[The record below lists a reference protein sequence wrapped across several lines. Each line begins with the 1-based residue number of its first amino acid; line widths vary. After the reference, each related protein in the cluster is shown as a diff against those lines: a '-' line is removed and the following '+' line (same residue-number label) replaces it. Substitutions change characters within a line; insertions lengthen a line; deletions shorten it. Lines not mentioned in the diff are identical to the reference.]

1 MQGPKEGFG
10 RPMSYMY
17 SFPTTPHADTS
28 ATRLYGHRSF
38 GAFGNAETDGIT
50 TNGGAD
56 DVFNNMGVSLKRDDG
71 TCSPSYMA
79 ITVFPKASD
88 GSTLSGALSMKLVDS
103 TEGQDTSRPYRGNPC
118 IPPNKTWNSAL
129 NLAVSAG
136 AAAALISTMI

>member
-17 SFPTTPHADTS
+17 TFPSTPFAD
-28 ATRLYGHRSF
+28 ATAPRLYGHRSF
-38 GAFGNAETDGIT
+38 GAFGNAATVAT

-56 DVFNNMGVSLKRDDG
+56 DVFNNMGVRLKKDDG

-79 ITVFPKASD
+79 ITVFPKSS
-88 GSTLSGALSMKLVDS
+88 GSSAVSGALSMKLVDS
-103 TEGQDTSRPYRGNPC
+103 AEGQDTSRPYRGPPC